1 MKIDI
6 QLVAEG
12 SKITMA
18 GKTACGWCR
27 FKLGR
32 PCHVAIF
39 RDIGPQTR
47 QVLSLLPNKNLVKLE
62 KSIGR
67 CTGNHGIW
75 VRGRVTEYR
84 GRNFLSID
92 SFRLSRRKTARY

>member
-6 QLVAEG
+6 QLITEG
-12 SKITMA
+12 SKLSVA

-47 QVLSLLPNKNLVKLE
+47 QVLSLLPNKNLAKLE

-67 CTGNHGIW
+67 CAESHDIW
-75 VRGRVTEYR
+75 VRGRVTEY
-84 GRNFLSID
+84 GSRNFLSID
-92 SFRLSRRKTARY
+92 SFRLSRRK